1 MFFDFIAR
9 GVRARLNFV
18 FFRFLPLAFTRGLS
32 RCWMRRFDRTR
43 RTSFF
48 FSFFALDRGIDSNHS
63 HLLFFFTSSSKQK
76 GAKKVKSGTP
86 SFYPADDIKKP
97 LKSQAKS
104 QAKNQTKLRKSITP
118 GTVLII
124 LAGHFK
130 GKKCVFLKQ
139 LDSGLLL
146 VCGPYGIN
154 GVPVKR
160 LNQRYAIATSTKV
173 DVSKVDCKAFDDK
186 YFKKPAKDRSAKSE
200 DGFFA
205 APTARKELPAEYVA
219 ANKALD
225 ASVGAAIGAVP
236 HLKEYMSSLFSLKS
250 GDKPH
255 EMVF

>member
-1 MFFDFIAR
+1 M
-9 GVRARLNFV
+9 
-18 FFRFLPLAFTRGLS
+18 
-32 RCWMRRFDRTR
+32 
-43 RTSFF
+43 
-48 FSFFALDRGIDSNHS
+48 
-63 HLLFFFTSSSKQK
+63 
-76 GAKKVKSGTP
+76 
-86 SFYPADDIKKP
+86 
-97 LKSQAKS
+97 
-104 QAKNQTKLRKSITP
+104 
-118 GTVLII
+118 
-124 LAGHFK
+124 
-130 GKKCVFLKQ
+130 FLKQ

-200 DGFFA
+200 EGFFA

-225 ASVGAAIGAVP
+225 TSWRFIALVP
-236 HLKEYMSSLFSLKS
+236 HLKEYMSALFTLKT